1 MPPDGGQTPLPP
13 MSDPLKKAVPPPQL
27 CHVIPSPALDPLG
40 AGHYYTGMTD
50 FSAALIYLRVSTDEQ
65 KVSGLGLEA
74 QEATCRKYCE
84 LRNLRVEG
92 VFMDPGVSGRVDPLR
107 RPGFSRLLAK
117 DGWADGR
124 QHAGQHVVVVSSLS
138 RLTRRQ
144 AHLWNVLDETGL
156 VRLRL
161 ASATEPFDT
170 SNAMGRA
177 MLGMLGVW
185 AQLEAD
191 MISDRTKAA
200 LSARKARG
208 FRLGSIP
215 LIDTVDPIIV
225 GKIKADRNNGKSY
238 ELIALEL
245 NLEGATGHKGKRWH
259 GKTVQRLERQIAKR
273 ERAARRNDEAGD
285 LDS

>member
-1 MPPDGGQTPLPP
+1 
-13 MSDPLKKAVPPPQL
+13 
-27 CHVIPSPALDPLG
+27 
-40 AGHYYTGMTD
+40 MTD
-50 FSAALIYLRVSTDEQ
+50 ALIYLRVSTDEQ
-65 KVSGLGLEA
+65 AVSGLGLEA
-74 QEATCRKYCE
+74 QEATCRKLCE
-84 LRNLRVEG
+84 LRGWSVEG

-117 DGWADGR
+117 DGWVDGKTV
-124 QHAGQHVVVVSSLS
+124 AGQHIVVVSSLS

-156 VRLRL
+156 IRLRL
-161 ASATEPFDT
+161 ISATESFDT
-170 SNAMGRA
+170 TTAMGRA

-208 FRLGSIP
+208 FRLGSYP
-215 LIDTVDPIIV
+215 LIDTVSPEV
-225 GKIKADRNNGKSY
+225 VAKIKADRNNGKSY

-245 NLEGATGHKGKRWH
+245 NLEGALGHKGKRWH
-259 GKTVQRLERQIAKR
+259 GKTVQRLERQLVKR
-273 ERAARRNDEAGD
+273 ERLERRRDDEARDGNA
-285 LDS
+285 